1 MKMKAKLIIALAVNL
16 VLMAVLVVPQII
28 EAKRSKG
35 STTDKS
41 LSVPPE
47 IKRQSGQEQTGNVQ
61 VGNSVH
67 NDTSA
72 PLRDIKPAKVERKA
86 EREANENPKV
96 PGSKKHIDSADP
108 VVQSAGSVSAFAGL
122 NMPSPLLN
130 FDGVPFPGVAC
141 NCAPPDTNGEV
152 GATQH
157 VDDRRLAIRSV
168 RNHNALE
175 WLWRCLS
182 EQR

>member
-1 MKMKAKLIIALAVNL
+1 MKMQAKLIIALAVNL

-47 IKRQSGQEQTGNVQ
+47 IKRRTGQEQTGNVQ

-72 PLRDIKPAKVERKA
+72 PLRDMKPAKVERKV
-86 EREANENPKV
+86 EREANENPKI
-96 PGSKKHIDSADP
+96 PASRKHVDSADP
-108 VVQSAGSVSAFAGL
+108 VVQSAAAVRDFATL
-122 NMPSPLLN
+122 NITSR
-130 FDGVPFPGVAC
+130 
-141 NCAPPDTNGEV
+141 PPT
-152 GATQH
+152 
-157 VDDRRLAIRSV
+157 
-168 RNHNALE
+168 
-175 WLWRCLS
+175 
-182 EQR
+182 